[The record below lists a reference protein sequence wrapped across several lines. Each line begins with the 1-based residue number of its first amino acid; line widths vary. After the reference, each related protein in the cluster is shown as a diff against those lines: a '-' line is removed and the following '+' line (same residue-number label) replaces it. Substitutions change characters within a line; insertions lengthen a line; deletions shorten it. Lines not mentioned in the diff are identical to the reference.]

1 MASDAGGCT
10 CMSDHGRIIPL
21 SHEPYEDERF
31 EEAGWPDSLIRL
43 SVEEKRRQAAA
54 LQKKARE
61 KRRPE
66 GRRYECAPGMRSFR
80 ARGTILNWTGRRARG
95 SPSTWA

>member
-1 MASDAGGCT
+1 MLAAAGGPPQ
-10 CMSDHGRIIPL
+10 SISAPVAFPKPGK
-21 SHEPYEDERF
+21 
-31 EEAGWPDSLIRL
+31 
-43 SVEEKRRQAAA
+43 EEKRRQAAA
-54 LQKKARE
+54 VQKKARE